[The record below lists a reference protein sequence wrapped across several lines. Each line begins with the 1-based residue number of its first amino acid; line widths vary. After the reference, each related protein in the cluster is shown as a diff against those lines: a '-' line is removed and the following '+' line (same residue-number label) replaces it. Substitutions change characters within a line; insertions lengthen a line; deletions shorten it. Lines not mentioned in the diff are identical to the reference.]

1 MTASPNGSP
10 ATQGLPVPEGTRS
23 MPLAYSAMPVGGH
36 LSHDGPHDVGWGRLT
51 EAELRVVR
59 LVASGATNR
68 DAAHALY
75 LSPHTVSSHLRSAFM
90 KLGLHTRTQ
99 LAWLAFQ
106 VQGRSAES
114 T

>member
-1 MTASPNGSP
+1 MAASPHGGP
-10 ATQGLPVPEGTRS
+10 ATRGHPVPGDTRT
-23 MPLAYSAMPVGGH
+23 MPVTYPAMPVGH
-36 LSHDGPHDVGWGRLT
+36 QLPHDGAHDIGWGSLT
-51 EAELRVVR
+51 QAELRVVH

-99 LAWLAFQ
+99 LAWLVFQ
-106 VQGRSAES
+106 VDGRSAES

>member
-1 MTASPNGSP
+1 
-10 ATQGLPVPEGTRS
+10 
-23 MPLAYSAMPVGGH
+23 MPLANPTMPVGRH
-36 LSHDGPHDVGWGRLT
+36 PRDDGPHGVGWGRLT
-51 EAELRVVR
+51 EAELRVVH

-106 VQGRSAES
+106 VDGRSAES
-114 T
+114 A

>member
-1 MTASPNGSP
+1 MTASPNDDLTGP
-10 ATQGLPVPEGTRS
+10 HRP
-23 MPLAYSAMPVGGH
+23 
-36 LSHDGPHDVGWGRLT
+36 DGPPDVGWERLT
-51 EAELRVVR
+51 EAELRVVH

-68 DAAHALY
+68 DAAHALC

-106 VQGRSAES
+106 VDGHSAQS
-114 T
+114 S